1 MNLQIWCGLQWEKSR
16 SDSWIK
22 EKSAGGKSRH
32 FLHFYIIQT
41 NIIIFPTLQ
50 TEAAWNSSQKVE
62 ADALIQMSVGSY
74 FLILI
79 SRFMRNHSLVK
90 YYVPHYNTKQR
101 YCQSVENHGKQG
113 VFCKKQLFSNDI
125 ARIIKR

>member
-22 EKSAGGKSRH
+22 EKSAGGKSRY

-50 TEAAWNSSQKVE
+50 TEAAWNSSQKME
-62 ADALIQMSVGSY
+62 ADALIQMSGMNIGFYDCIELEDLVSGNVRLRCEEKVLSKCRKSWKTGR
-74 FLILI
+74 FLQKT
-79 SRFMRNHSLVK
+79 V
-90 YYVPHYNTKQR
+90 
-101 YCQSVENHGKQG
+101 
-113 VFCKKQLFSNDI
+113 VFQ
-125 ARIIKR
+125 

>member
-50 TEAAWNSSQKVE
+50 TEAAWNLSLIHIYAYIPSNT
-62 ADALIQMSVGSY
+62 ALHALIGGGSWGGGVRVGSRAVIATGY
-74 FLILI
+74 PW
-79 SRFMRNHSLVK
+79 
-90 YYVPHYNTKQR
+90 YVNG
-101 YCQSVENHGKQG
+101 SFG
-113 VFCKKQLFSNDI
+113 VWCVCDAQ
-125 ARIIKR
+125 